1 MSGSRKSFFSSM
13 PGVITGVAGL
23 LSAVAAVGGLAVQQ
37 GWIGDSGSSDSGT
50 VQTGRT
56 NSGAGGGSTGGGG
69 TGDEATSEKAGSFE
83 VDPSSVVFQ
92 PVGSRDAKV
101 KVSNTGDVPI
111 EVESPTL
118 TGADAD
124 RFDAD
129 DGSCSGALDP
139 GRSCQLEVTF
149 KPATGRFEA
158 VLVVSADGAPKSA
171 EVPIRGSAVL

>member
-1 MSGSRKSFFSSM
+1 MSGSRKSFFSSV
-13 PGVITGVAGL
+13 PGVITGLAGL

-37 GWIGDSGSSDSGT
+37 GWIGGSGSSD
-50 VQTGRT
+50 TG
-56 NSGAGGGSTGGGG
+56 
-69 TGDEATSEKAGSFE
+69 TSEEEGTFD
-83 VDPSSVVFQ
+83 VDPGSVVFQ
-92 PVGSRDAKV
+92 PVGSREAEV

-111 EVESPTL
+111 DVKSPTI
-118 TGADAD
+118 TGDDAD

-129 DGSCSGALDP
+129 DGSCSGSLDP

>member
-13 PGVITGVAGL
+13 PGLITGVAGL

-37 GWIGDSGSSDSGT
+37 GWVGDSGSSDSRT
-50 VQTGRT
+50 VQTGRAD
-56 NSGAGGGSTGGGG
+56 SGGGG
-69 TGDEATSEKAGSFE
+69 AGDDGTSEKTGTFD

-118 TGADAD
+118 TGADAE

-129 DGSCSGALDP
+129 DGNCSGALEP
-139 GRSCQLEVTF
+139 GRSCQLNVTF
-149 KPATGRFEA
+149 KPATGKFEA
-158 VLVVSADGAPKSA
+158 LLVVSADGATRSA

>member
-1 MSGSRKSFFSSM
+1 MSGSGSGKSFFSSM

-56 NSGAGGGSTGGGG
+56 NRGAEGANTGGGG
-69 TGDEATSEKAGSFE
+69 EATSEKTGTFD

-92 PVGSRDAKV
+92 PVGSRDAEV

-111 EVESPTL
+111 EVESPTI

-129 DGSCSGALDP
+129 DGSCSGSLDP

-149 KPATGRFEA
+149 KPATGSFEA